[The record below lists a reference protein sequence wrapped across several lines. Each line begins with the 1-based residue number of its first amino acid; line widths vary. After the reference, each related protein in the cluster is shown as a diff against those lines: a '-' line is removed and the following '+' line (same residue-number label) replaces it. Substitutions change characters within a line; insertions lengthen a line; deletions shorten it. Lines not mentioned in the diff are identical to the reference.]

1 MTNAPTP
8 RLQQFDHSHLQMRQL
23 LREFVDF
30 HWRHYGA
37 DRQYIPQLDPEYLG
51 SRLLGI
57 TGYFERRHH
66 FFANGEMTWLL
77 ARAGGEVVGRCTAF
91 INRLHNQ
98 RWHDR
103 TGFVGF
109 FESVESEEVASMLLE
124 AAAVWLQERG
134 MNTMRGPQNL
144 PTNESTPGLLTAGFD
159 SRPVIYYHYCKPY
172 YQRLFE
178 GAGMQPAKRVRSWEV
193 PVMTPVEEKLVRVS
207 ELVRKRR
214 RVTIEAW
221 TERSVD
227 ERKSGM
233 LDVYNDAWDDNYGFV
248 PFSAE
253 EFSGIVDDML
263 LVMDKKSFS
272 FAYVNGELAAFFGA
286 IPNIVEKMRPVRWL
300 PRWELLRA
308 ARMFLRK
315 GSVRGTRL
323 GYLGVKKR
331 FRNLG
336 LEGVLLLEQKRY
348 HQEHGYD
355 YTDIGWVLE
364 DNLPVLSLVEM
375 MNGAESKTYTIYER
389 VLS

>member
-1 MTNAPTP
+1 MPNALALQ
-8 RLQQFDHSHLQMRQL
+8 LQQFDHSHPNARRL

-30 HWRHYGA
+30 HWRHYA
-37 DRQYIPQLDPEYLG
+37 TDSQYIPLLDPEYLG
-51 SRLLGI
+51 SRLLGM
-57 TGYFERRHH
+57 TGYFEQRHH
-66 FFANGEMTWLL
+66 FFANGEMTCLL
-77 ARAGGEVVGRCTAF
+77 ARAGDDVVGRCTAF
-91 INRLHNQ
+91 VNRLHNQ
-98 RWHDR
+98 RWEDR

-109 FESVESEEVASMLLE
+109 FESVDSQEVASMLLE
-124 AAAVWLQERG
+124 AAAAWLRERG
-134 MNTMRGPQNL
+134 MDTMRGPQNL
-144 PTNESTPGLLTAGFD
+144 PVNEATPGILTAGFD
-159 SRPVIYYHYCKPY
+159 SRPVIYYHYNKPY
-172 YQRLFE
+172 YERLFD
-178 GAGMQPAKRVRSWEV
+178 GAAMVAAKRVRSWEV
-193 PVMTPVEEKLVRVS
+193 PVMRPVEEKLIRVS

-214 RVTIEAW
+214 RVTIETW
-221 TERSVD
+221 GERSVD

-286 IPNIVEKMRPVRWL
+286 VPNIIEKMRPSRSL

-308 ARMFLRK
+308 AKMFLRK

-323 GYLGVKKR
+323 GYLGVRKR

-348 HQEHGYD
+348 HQEHGYE

-375 MNGAESKTYTIYER
+375 MNGADSKTYTIYER
-389 VLS
+389 AL